1 MSPHSI
7 SKLNKITQWC
17 LIIHSEM
24 KENHFCLL
32 INLVHSCWSIIRENS
47 VGSPILFE
55 IWLTCDMCNVGGRAM
70 LGDPTVTISNVFS
83 QDSDQQA
90 HSALYLASLEDK
102 IAGLKAELGD
112 LDQKYNALLLRLNEC
127 CKNNRVN
134 TILAEVSTPFHEYFG
149 SKLATS

>member
-1 MSPHSI
+1 
-7 SKLNKITQWC
+7 
-17 LIIHSEM
+17 
-24 KENHFCLL
+24 
-32 INLVHSCWSIIRENS
+32 
-47 VGSPILFE
+47 
-55 IWLTCDMCNVGGRAM
+55 M

-102 IAGLKAELGD
+102 LAGLKAELGD
-112 LDQKYNALLLRLNEC
+112 LDQKYNALLLRLNES
-127 CKNNRVN
+127 CKNDTYLAGLVHNRVN